1 MNATRRRLARTLGLA
16 LILSLLV
23 GAVAC
28 GGDDKK
34 DTTPTAG
41 SGSGQATPPPRPDP
55 KTLVNEAADK
65 LEQAKSFHF
74 VLEHEKGS
82 TPIVLMMQMTRAEGD
97 VVRPDRLRADVDAQ
111 FAGQKLKVRLVSIG
125 DSAKITSPL
134 NPNRFQDLPA
144 GTRVSDIF
152 DPAAGG
158 SAALRNAKDPQIT
171 GDETLDGKK
180 VWKVQ
185 GDVDA
190 GTLTALTALAEPG
203 NIVKGTAWITQDT
216 HEVYRIR
223 LEGPLGAED
232 TREVIRVLT
241 ITRYNENIEITPVP

>member
-1 MNATRRRLARTLGLA
+1 MNATRRRLARALGLA

-23 GAVAC
+23 VVVAC

-34 DTTPTAG
+34 NTTPTAG
-41 SGSGQATPPPRPDP
+41 AGQATPPPRPDP
-55 KTLVNEAADK
+55 RTLLNEAADK

-97 VVRPDRLRADVDAQ
+97 VVRPDRLRAEVDAQ
-111 FAGQKLKVRLVSIG
+111 YSGQKLKVRLVSIG
-125 DSAKITSPL
+125 DSAKITSPF
-134 NPNRFQDLPA
+134 NPNRFQDLPS

-180 VWKVQ
+180 VWKVE

-190 GTLTALTALAEPG
+190 GTLTSLTALAQPG
-203 NIVKGTAWITQDT
+203 NIVKGTAWITQDSR
-216 HEVYRIR
+216 EVYRIR
-223 LEGPLGAED
+223 LDGPLGMDD
-232 TREVIRVLT
+232 TRDVIRVLT